1 MQQYVAKSLIWRP
14 FPRIHEEDRMTRKSL
29 FALLSAAALVPLA
42 AQADDG
48 WSGSG
53 EIGFAATR
61 GNAQSENLNAKL
73 EFKKEDER
81 WKDLFY
87 LTALRSKG
95 EVKTTAVDNSTTP
108 PTVVDAS
115 SYDLTANRY
124 EAGASAGYKLD
135 ERSYIVGA
143 LRYENDDFS
152 PFEYQAVL
160 SLGYGYTAIK
170 NERTELS
177 FEVGPGYKRF
187 EPILTGEAE
196 SDVVGRG
203 LIGFKH
209 RFNENTAFENTFL
222 VEAGSDNTFY
232 QNDAGLVVNM
242 NKTLA
247 LKLGYQVRHNTDV
260 APGIKKTDQL
270 MTTNLVYNF

>member
-1 MQQYVAKSLIWRP
+1 MKKLLIA
-14 FPRIHEEDRMTRKSL
+14 SVL
-29 FALLSAAALVPLA
+29 FALPFSAF
-42 AQADDG
+42 ADDG
-48 WSGSG
+48 WKGSG
-53 EIGFAATR
+53 ELGFAASR
-61 GNAQSENLNAKL
+61 GNAKSENLNAKL
-73 EFKKEDER
+73 NFSMENDT
-81 WKDLFY
+81 WKDNFY
-87 LTALRSKG
+87 LTALRAKG
-95 EVKTTAVDNSTTP
+95 NSTSIENVNGVPTAVTR
-108 PTVVDAS
+108 
-115 SYDLTANRY
+115 YDYTANRY
-124 EAGASAGYKLD
+124 EAGASAGYKFD
-135 ERSYIVGA
+135 ERSYLVGA

-187 EPILTGEAE
+187 EPVLTGEAE
-196 SDVVGRG
+196 SDFVGRG
-203 LIGFKH
+203 LVGFKH
-209 RFNENTAFENTFL
+209 RFNENTSFENTFL

-232 QNDAGLVVNM
+232 QNDAGLIVNM

-260 APGIKKTDQL
+260 APGTKKTDQL

>member
-1 MQQYVAKSLIWRP
+1 MKKLLIA
-14 FPRIHEEDRMTRKSL
+14 SVL
-29 FALLSAAALVPLA
+29 FALPLSAFAE
-42 AQADDG
+42 DG
-48 WSGSG
+48 WKGSG
-53 EIGFAATR
+53 ELGFAASR
-61 GNAQSENLNAKL
+61 GNAKSENLNAKL
-73 EFKKEDER
+73 NFSLEDDT
-81 WKDLFY
+81 WKDNFY
-87 LTALRSKG
+87 LSALRSKG
-95 EVKTTAVDNSTTP
+95 NSTAIETIGGVPTAVTR
-108 PTVVDAS
+108 
-115 SYDLTANRY
+115 YGYTANRY
-124 EAGASAGYKLD
+124 EAGASIGYKFD
-135 ERSYIVGA
+135 ERSYLVGA

-209 RFNENTAFENTFL
+209 RINENTAFENTFL

>member
-1 MQQYVAKSLIWRP
+1 MKKNLI
-14 FPRIHEEDRMTRKSL
+14 
-29 FALLSAAALVPLA
+29 AAAVLA
-42 AQADDG
+42 AAPLVASADGG
-48 WSGSG
+48 WAGSG
-53 EIGFAATR
+53 ELGFAASR
-61 GNAQSENLNAKL
+61 GNAKSENLNAKL
-73 EFKKEDER
+73 NFSMEDDV
-81 WKDLFY
+81 WKDTFY
-87 LTALRSKG
+87 LTALRAKG
-95 EVKTTAVDNSTTP
+95 NTTSIQTIDGVPTAVTR
-108 PTVVDAS
+108 
-115 SYDLTANRY
+115 YDYTANRY
-124 EAGASAGYKLD
+124 ETGASIGYKFD
-135 ERSYIVGA
+135 ERSYLVGA

-152 PFEYQAVL
+152 PFDYQAVL

-177 FEVGPGYKRF
+177 FEIGPGYKRF
-187 EPILTGEAE
+187 EPVLTSEAE

-203 LIGFKH
+203 LIGFRH

-247 LKLGYQVRHNTDV
+247 LKLGYQVRHNSDV
-260 APGIKKTDQL
+260 APGLKKTDQL